1 MRVNDL
7 MSNFNMPATLDSLHD
22 GALRLNR
29 VGAPA
34 RLMESAHNVYYA
46 VSVLANHEGDSAHNI
61 VSDLINRTMRAAAA
75 FDGAVVNLGE
85 TGGGDQDNN
94 IMAAAREYADHLG
107 RVSGLVVVGGQ
118 ERRV

>member
-7 MSNFNMPATLDSLHD
+7 MANFNMPATLDSLHD

-46 VSVLANHEGDSAHNI
+46 VSVLANHEGDTADNI

-75 FDGAVVNLGE
+75 FDGAVGNLGE
-85 TGGGDQDNN
+85 TGGGDQHNK
-94 IMAAAREYADHLG
+94 IMAAAREYSEHLG
-107 RVSGLVVVGGQ
+107 VVTGLFVVGG
-118 ERRV
+118 EKVNV